1 MAQQRIVVL
10 GAGRVGSAIVRDL
23 ARERDHV
30 VRVAD
35 RSLEALDRLQDLAG
49 VERIEA
55 DLADPARVAELVR
68 DADLAVGAVPGFMG
82 FETVAAVIAAGVDM
96 VDISFF
102 EEDPFELDE
111 AARRQGVTVL
121 VDCGIAPGCGNI
133 ILGHLVSTWDAVESF
148 SCMVG
153 GLPVER
159 RWPWEYA
166 AVFSPLDVIEEY
178 TRPARM
184 VEGGRVVVRPALSN
198 VELVDFP
205 GLGTLEAF
213 DTDGLR
219 TLLST
224 MSIPRMSEKT
234 LRYPGH
240 AEKMRLLREA
250 GFFDRTPRW
259 VDEALVRPLD
269 LTASLL
275 FPQWQL
281 EEGEEDLTV
290 MRVEVTGR
298 RGGEAVRMVYEL
310 LDRYDRETGTTSMAR
325 TTGYTCTAAVEAVL
339 GGLYRSP
346 GVSPPERLG
355 EVAGGYAHVMRYLEE
370 RDVVFEIS
378 ELAGAAEV

>member
-1 MAQQRIVVL
+1 M
-10 GAGRVGSAIVRDL
+10 RDL
-23 ARERDHV
+23 ARGGAFRIT
-30 VRVAD
+30 VAD
-35 RSLEALDRLQDLAG
+35 RSVEALERLQDVPG
-49 VERIEA
+49 VETVEA
-55 DLADPARVAELVR
+55 DLADPSRVTGLVR

-82 FETVAAVIAAGVDM
+82 FATVEAVIAAGTDM

-111 AARRQGVTVL
+111 VARQRGVTVL

-133 ILGHLVSTWDAVESF
+133 ILGYLASTWEVVERF

-159 RWPWEYA
+159 RWPWEYR

-184 VEGGRVVVRPALSN
+184 VEGGRIVVRPALSG

-205 GLGTLEAF
+205 GIGTLEAF
-213 DTDGLR
+213 NTDGLR
-219 TLLST
+219 TLLTT
-224 MSIPRMSEKT
+224 MDIPDMKEKT

-250 GFFDRTPRW
+250 GFFDRTPRA
-259 VDEALVRPLD
+259 VGETVVRPLD
-269 LTASLL
+269 MTASLL

-281 EEGEEDLTV
+281 GEGEEDLTV

-298 RGGEAVRMVYEL
+298 RDGKPIRAVYEL
-310 LDRYDRETGTTSMAR
+310 LDRYDRKTATTSMAR
-325 TTGYTCTAAVEAVL
+325 TTGYTCTAAAEAVL
-339 GGLYRSP
+339 GGLFRAP

-355 EVAGGYAHVMRYLEE
+355 EIPGGFAHVMRHLEE
-370 RDVVFEIS
+370 HGVAFRVS
-378 ELAGAAEV
+378 ERVGAAGA